1 MVRKTK
7 PKTVHHLTAHVETK
21 EPNIFRQVRLF
32 LSHAYKSS
40 KKAQTVKLS
49 PEVWRDTSEE
59 FDGKGGSALLTE
71 LFLRVLGRKLSLQRE
86 LCKRVLIAAAWS
98 LRMPVF
104 VMPSGAVSLC
114 MSPSGEEPKVAPL
127 LVRLVRTLPLPEEL
141 LGVVMSFAGD
151 LWTGQRKDH
160 LKKDLFQFTSTYAL
174 EASDGKLRKV
184 VRAAVPFET
193 STLYVSN
200 MPSMET
206 EWDSSNKLL
215 WLRGRSIWPLVV
227 LLRYRQRRKGA
238 AAIAMTIRG
247 FGDVLI

>member
-7 PKTVHHLTAHVETK
+7 PKAVHTLTAHVETK
-21 EPNIFRQVRLF
+21 EPNIFQKVRCF
-32 LSHAYKSS
+32 LSHAYTSS

-104 VMPSGAVSLC
+104 IMPSGAVSLC
-114 MSPSGEEPKVAPL
+114 MSPSGEEPRVAPV
-127 LVRLVRTLPLPEEL
+127 LVRLTRSLPLPDDVL
-141 LGVVMSFAGD
+141 DVVLSFAGD
-151 LWTGQRKDH
+151 LWTGQRRALRKN
-160 LKKDLFQFTSTYAL
+160 LFQHTSSYAL
-174 EASDGKLRKV
+174 ETADPKLRKV
-184 VRAAVPFET
+184 IRTVLPFEC
-193 STLYVSN
+193 STLNVSN
-200 MPSMET
+200 MPAVEA
-206 EWDSSNKLL
+206 EWDASKKLL
-215 WLRGRSIWPLVV
+215 WLLGKSIWALIV
-227 LLRYRQRRKGA
+227 LLRHYQRKRGA
-238 AAIAMTIRG
+238 VAQTVTIRG